1 MSDKGYERL
10 IHEIKRL
17 IGKSNTIF
25 IGTMKTTTS
34 VAIGD
39 LILERD
45 DLLIN
50 DRLNDLMPGDP
61 ILLLK
66 ITDEK
71 YVITERVSD
80 L

>member
-17 IGKSNTIF
+17 IGNNKFIF
-25 IGTMKTTTS
+25 LGTMKTNTS

-50 DRLNDLMPGDP
+50 DRLTELMQGDSV
-61 ILLLK
+61 LLLK
-66 ITDEK
+66 INEEK
-71 YVITERVSD
+71 YVIAERVRE